1 MTESTAAGKWI
12 ACMNY
17 LQQNLPNQEY
27 DTWFAPLQFVALTG
41 HTLTISTPNKFVGD
55 YIGKNYRDL
64 MRAALLQMFDAET
77 TLVWQDAPGQRHRP
91 GDCGPSSREARAL
104 RIGPRV

>member
-27 DTWFAPLQFVALTG
+27 DTWFAPLRFVALTG

-55 YIGKNYRDL
+55 YIGKIY
-64 MRAALLQMFDAET
+64 MET
-77 TLVWQDAPGQRHRP
+77 KARPRYIISERTWAPYERKYHG
-91 GDCGPSSREARAL
+91 
-104 RIGPRV
+104 